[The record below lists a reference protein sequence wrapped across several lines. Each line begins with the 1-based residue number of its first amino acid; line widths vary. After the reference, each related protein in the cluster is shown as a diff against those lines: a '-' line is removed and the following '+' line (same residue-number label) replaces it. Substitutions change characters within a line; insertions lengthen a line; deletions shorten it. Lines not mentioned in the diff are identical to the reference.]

1 MEPVDAHVSGSRVA
15 TAFEGAAEP
24 VKGGTGDAPEVER
37 PTRNGATGARLSL
50 ALIVGFF
57 GSSLPAYKLASES
70 FGPAT
75 SNLIRFTIAGGALL
89 LIGRKRLPADRAIRL
104 QLIVVGMFGLG
115 LMTVLMGTGV
125 DRGSAIIGSVV
136 VGLEPIGVAIAGA
149 LLAGDRLS
157 PRTLIALAIGFAGAL
172 VASGLFTQRTGPS
185 PLLPVVLL
193 LGTVTAFSVYTARVR
208 TLGAGVDPVA
218 TAALTQIGALAF
230 VIPACAFD
238 LYHRSSSAKPTA
250 AALVPF
256 QGMVRGSI
264 TGRALLAAVFLGVG
278 SAVSYLLL
286 CLVLARQPASR
297 IAVTLYLT
305 PLVGVL
311 FSWAV
316 VGEQLHLREAVGAIL
331 VLCAIAISEYGDRW
345 SGRLR

>member
-1 MEPVDAHVSGSRVA
+1 MDRLMNSPTGVRV
-15 TAFEGAAEP
+15 
-24 VKGGTGDAPEVER
+24 
-37 PTRNGATGARLSL
+37 SL

-57 GSSLPAYKLASES
+57 GSSLPAYKLAADS

-75 SNLIRFTIAGGALL
+75 SNLIRFVIAATALGAVA
-89 LIGRKRLPADRAIRL
+89 RHRLPADRSVRL
-104 QLIVVGMFGLG
+104 RMIGVGMLGLG

-157 PRTLIALAIGFAGAL
+157 RRTLVALAVGFTGAL

-193 LGTVTAFSVYTARVR
+193 LGTVAAFSVYTARVR
-208 TLGAGVDPVA
+208 TIGAGVDPLA
-218 TAALTQIGALAF
+218 TAALTQVGALAF
-230 VIPACAFD
+230 VIPACLFD
-238 LYHRSSSAKPTA
+238 ISQRSKYSSPTSGLLA
-250 AALVPF
+250 PF
-256 QGMVRGSI
+256 RGMIRGDI
-264 TGRALLAAVFLGVG
+264 TGRALGAALFLGVG

-286 CLVLARQPASR
+286 CVVLARQPASR
-297 IAVTLYLT
+297 VAVTLYLT

-311 FSWAV
+311 CSWAV
-316 VGEQLHLREAVGAIL
+316 VGEALHLRDAAGAVL
-331 VLCAIAISEYGDRW
+331 VLIAIAISELKGASRTRRTEA
-345 SGRLR
+345 SA